1 MVFHSSLFFC
11 FLLIFDCKKKKKY
24 KNIKKNSCWRFEYF
38 RDVVVAYTY
47 DGVYAIDNLQGL
59 LIF

>member
-1 MVFHSSLFFC
+1 MLKQISCDLFRTKTINFNKH
-11 FLLIFDCKKKKKY
+11 LNVVL
-24 KNIKKNSCWRFEYF
+24 SCWRFEYF
-38 RDVVVAYTY
+38 RDVVLAYTY